1 MNNDMSKRQM
11 MTGLMSVTFTASRK
25 GVAHPHGLVP
35 AGREQQQSRSEQLY
49 CLGDISRYWHARGAM
64 CRVTGSRCGYVHGE
78 YRVMGILGD
87 SDDRVCS
94 MQLVPGSKPACRGF
108 PASNGIR

>member
-1 MNNDMSKRQM
+1 MSI
-11 MTGLMSVTFTASRK
+11 TFAARRK

-49 CLGDISRYWHARGAM
+49 CSGDISPYWHARDAI

-78 YRVMGILGD
+78 DRVMKYTG
-87 SDDRVCS
+87 
-94 MQLVPGSKPACRGF
+94 GF
-108 PASNGIR
+108 